1 MPQIKLKYASFIE
14 NEINKCVYGI
24 YLFFGGEEE
33 IKFYHFLAIL
43 YVWNSFIF
51 STFLAILFLI
61 ISILSQTKVLKKC

>member
-33 IKFYHFLAIL
+33 IRTLDL
-43 YVWNSFIF
+43 PGMNRM
-51 STFLAILFLI
+51 L
-61 ISILSQTKVLKKC
+61 

>member
-1 MPQIKLKYASFIE
+1 MLKTSIQQIKLQYASFIE

-43 YVWNSFIF
+43 YV
-51 STFLAILFLI
+51 
-61 ISILSQTKVLKKC
+61 